1 MQPASSPL
9 LAGSQERFLIKGPLG
24 SALFLAAVS
33 DRSLGLVS
41 LFQGVLMKP
50 YLLVNSCCG
59 IAIALT
65 LGFLPH
71 RGSAA
76 EKLIGIH
83 SARTMSQS
91 MPWIAE
97 EAGLFRKY
105 DLDFQLVYISSA
117 PLVTAAILGGDG
129 EVAISGGEAIIRA
142 FAQGAT
148 DLVFVGSAKNTLT
161 HSILAKPEIKRPED
175 LKDKKIGL
183 TRIGSNSHYFV
194 IQALRQNR
202 MEPTEV
208 NFIQTGGQVENL
220 GALLSGAVDAATMTG
235 PSGGSRAVAQGFRYV
250 VYGPD
255 LRIPFAAATLV
266 TRRSV
271 IRARG
276 PVIEK
281 FVRIMAEAVKIMFM
295 DKELTYK
302 VLAKQLRISERKV
315 LDAAYDEEIKVMERR
330 LEFKTEA
337 FQAILEETAKVDA
350 RAKKIRPQDLIDR
363 RYLDTLEKGGF
374 FDNLWA
380 AK

>member
-1 MQPASSPL
+1 
-9 LAGSQERFLIKGPLG
+9 
-24 SALFLAAVS
+24 
-33 DRSLGLVS
+33 
-41 LFQGVLMKP
+41 MKP

-175 LKDKKIGL
+175 LKGKKIGL

-374 FDNLWA
+374 FDKLWA
-380 AK
+380 GEISKLSKNHCDCRVR